1 MTTLNDFKYSLL
13 SDEDKQEIDKHNK
26 TTGIQH
32 QQSTSQQ
39 HTLQQHTSQQHTP
52 QTESHQDKSIYDY
65 CGLSNLLSKL
75 TNCLGIDNA
84 FTFF

>member
-13 SDEDKQEIDKHNK
+13 SEEDKQEIDKHNK

-32 QQSTSQQ
+32 QQS
-39 HTLQQHTSQQHTP
+39 TSQQHTP